1 MINTSA
7 FITFLFLELRRIL
20 VIILLALASSGSFAQ
35 ELYVNTEP
43 ASNMATGT
51 VGFRFSSE
59 LKPLERRM
67 GFRLAPEIMF
77 GVSRHLMIH
86 GTFYGSSFYQKKFH
100 AEGGSL
106 YAKYRFLALDQA
118 QSHFRIAGYGRLSVI
133 KNAEPYSEISLQGD
147 NSGYQGGLVFTQLL
161 HKLALSAS
169 TDYSYAVGNI
179 KSPLSKGAG
188 RNQVG
193 YTFSAGYLLLPVS
206 YQDYSQTNLNLYLEM
221 LGKNSLDGKGHFLD
235 IAPSL
240 QFIFKSRTRLDLS
253 FERQLTGNMSR
264 LSKETYLLRL
274 EYTIFNSF
282 K

>member
-1 MINTSA
+1 M
-7 FITFLFLELRRIL
+7 
-20 VIILLALASSGSFAQ
+20 IILLALASGGSFAQ

-43 ASNMATGT
+43 ASNMATGA
-51 VGFRFSSE
+51 VGFRLSSE
-59 LKPLERRM
+59 LKPLEGRT
-67 GFRLAPEIMF
+67 GFRLAPEVMF

-86 GTFYGSSFYQKKFH
+86 GTVYGSSFYQQQFKG
-100 AEGGSL
+100 EGGSL

-118 QSHFRIAGYGRLSVI
+118 QSHFRIAAYGRVSVI
-133 KNAEPYSEISLQGD
+133 RNPEPYSEINLQGD
-147 NSGYQGGLVFTQLL
+147 NSGYLGGLVFTQLL

-169 TDYSYAVGNI
+169 TDYSHTADNI

-188 RNQVG
+188 RNQVS

-206 YQDYSQTNLNLYLEM
+206 YHDYSQTNLNLYVEM
-221 LGKNSLDGKGHFLD
+221 LGKTSLDGNGNFLD

-240 QFIFKSRTRLDLS
+240 QFIFNSRTRLDLS

-264 LSKETYLLRL
+264 LSNEIYLIRL
-274 EYTIFNSF
+274 EYTIFNAL